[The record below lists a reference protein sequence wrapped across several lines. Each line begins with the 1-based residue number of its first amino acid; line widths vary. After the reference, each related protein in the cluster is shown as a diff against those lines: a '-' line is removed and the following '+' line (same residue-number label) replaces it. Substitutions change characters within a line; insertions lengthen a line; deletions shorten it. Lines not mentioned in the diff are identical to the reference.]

1 MAKLGSYKTNQ
12 VIGFIQNKLKIGL
25 SGKKE
30 PKGWY
35 YLDGQ
40 KRVRVTVSK
49 EHGSTTLK
57 KGTTKGIA
65 RQLMVTN
72 IEFDA
77 LYNCPM
83 SGTDYE
89 AKIRRLIK
97 ERVL

>member
-1 MAKLGSYKTNQ
+1 MVKLGSYKINK
-12 VIGFIQNKLKIGL
+12 VIGFVENKLKIDI

-30 PKGWY
+30 LKGWY

-40 KRVRVTVSK
+40 KRVRVTVPK

-89 AKIRRLIK
+89 AKIRRLIA
-97 ERVL
+97 ESVL